1 MHDRIA
7 WTLAACA
14 RIMRPMVRLA
24 LAFGAKHP
32 QLEALLRDLLLDEAR
47 RQLLAGGVSKPNIS
61 QLAVAT
67 GINRKDVTARVR
79 VAESPLPS
87 RAISPATQVYTAWL
101 QLVSRDAAKQNLPI
115 RLSAHGDSF
124 ESLAR
129 DASKGNLHHR
139 TVLDELVRLGM
150 VTEHDE
156 TVALNPD
163 GFVPAQDLEA
173 MLEFLGGNTADHLHA
188 AVSNTL
194 GHTPRLLER
203 AVFADG
209 LTVADCARLHAT
221 LHQRWESIHHEMV
234 DEMSAAVDHA
244 GAAGNQR
251 MKVGIYVYYED
262 SESPESPASQESG
275 NASKKGRRP

>member
-1 MHDRIA
+1 MHDRIS

-47 RQLLAGGVSKPNIS
+47 RQLLAGGVAKPNIS

-79 VAESPLPS
+79 VAETPLPS
-87 RAISPATQVYTAWL
+87 RAMSPAIQVYTAWL
-101 QLVSRDAAKQNLPI
+101 QLVSKDSAKQNLPI
-115 RLSAHGDSF
+115 RLSALGDSF

-129 DASKGNLHHR
+129 HASKGNLHHR

-150 VTEHDE
+150 VTEYDD

-163 GFVPAQDLEA
+163 GFVPAHDLES

-188 AVSNTL
+188 AVANTL
-194 GHTPRLLER
+194 GQAPRMLER

-209 LTVADCARLHAT
+209 LTVADCARMHAT
-221 LHQRWESIHHEMV
+221 LHHRWEAIHHEMV
-234 DEMSAAVDHA
+234 DEMTAAVDHA
-244 GAAGNQR
+244 GPAGNQR

-262 SESPESPASQESG
+262 SESSGAPLAPESS
-275 NASKKGRRP
+275 NAPIEGRRP